1 MPSRLIEE
9 EKAAVPDGIYK
20 LSRRIYDANSVT
32 QMAQRRQLAN
42 KTNML
47 VDLFQHVHA

>member
-9 EKAAVPDGIYK
+9 EKAAVADGIYK
-20 LSRRIYDANSVT
+20 PSWRIYDANSISVT
-32 QMAQRRQLAN
+32 QMAQQRQLA
-42 KTNML
+42 NML